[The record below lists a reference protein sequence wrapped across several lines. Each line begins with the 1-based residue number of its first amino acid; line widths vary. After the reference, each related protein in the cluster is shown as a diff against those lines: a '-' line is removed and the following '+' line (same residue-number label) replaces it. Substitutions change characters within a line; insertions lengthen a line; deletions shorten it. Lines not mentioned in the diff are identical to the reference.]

1 MWPSE
6 HFDGKY
12 FNKSLV
18 KLFHI
23 NLLNIIYVR
32 MYFEFYIIS
41 EFAEFAVS

>member
-1 MWPSE
+1 MWPK

-23 NLLNIIYVR
+23 NLLIIIR
-32 MYFEFYIIS
+32 MYFEF
-41 EFAEFAVS
+41 